1 MWGNLQWKDRTKKL
15 IREHF
20 LVEIFQLIN
29 EEGMKGLKRHH
40 FQKPLVN
47 KWQ

>member
-1 MWGNLQWKDRTKKL
+1 MWENLQGKDRIKKL
-15 IREHF
+15 IREVF

-29 EEGMKGLKRHH
+29 EEGMKGRKHHH

-47 KWQ
+47 KRR